1 MKLLKKRE
9 ENLSLSLSFSLSLP
23 NIIKM
28 GEYKYLIYCQISQRL
43 NAISLAHISLELI
56 FEYFE
61 AFSVLFRRSKFGDI
75 EGRAVGHVN
84 DEGVGQHHKLI
95 STRVQFHHVRHF
107 IPSMLQKCGNDVT
120 TEVEHYLEKSRRI
133 PSAF

>member
-1 MKLLKKRE
+1 
-9 ENLSLSLSFSLSLP
+9 
-23 NIIKM
+23 M

-95 STRVQFHHVRHF
+95 SPRVQFHHVRHF
-107 IPSMLQKCGNDVT
+107 IPSMLYKNVEMMLNHFFQSLPNFEDLTSPCAKLSSIENLHTSQKFGIMK
-120 TEVEHYLEKSRRI
+120 EPKQI
-133 PSAF
+133 